1 MEQPKSNLQ
10 IIQERIKASKEAE
23 LKRKKEVE
31 ALETPDD
38 SNMMHKKLAA
48 FEVIKLNMKLIRL
61 SISSIIFIFL
71 TSMVY
76 SFTGAPK
83 YFDYIK
89 IGLLG
94 VALFYNGYMLFTSNS
109 SKKYLEEK
117 YFLK

>member
-10 IIQERIKASKEAE
+10 LIQERIKASKEAE
-23 LKRKKEVE
+23 LKRQKEVE
-31 ALETPDD
+31 ALETPED

-48 FEVIKLNMKLIRL
+48 FEVIKLNVKIIRL
-61 SISSIIFIFL
+61 AISSVIFVFL

-76 SFTGAPK
+76 SFTNAPK

-89 IGLLG
+89 IGVLA
-94 VALFYNGYMLFTSNS
+94 VALFYNGFMLWNANG